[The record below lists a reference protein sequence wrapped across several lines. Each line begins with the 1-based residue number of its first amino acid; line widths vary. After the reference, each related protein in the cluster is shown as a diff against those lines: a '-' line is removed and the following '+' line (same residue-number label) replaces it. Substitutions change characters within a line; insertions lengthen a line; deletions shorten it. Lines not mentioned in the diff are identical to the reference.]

1 MQIEFLHSI
10 DFIFYTIL
18 LIGIL
23 ASFFL
28 IKILFYKKWYRFLLF
43 CRLILFSIIL
53 SLLLNPVLNISS
65 NIEKKLD
72 WHIYLDNST
81 SIKYH
86 KTPSINSINS
96 GLNQLNDQLFDKN
109 ISFKTFLFD
118 EKIHSI
124 NNNRV
129 NGNGISTN
137 FGEIIESIIESE
149 NNLAGAIIISDG
161 ILTQGENSI
170 ESLTKTLAPIYTVG
184 IGEDNDLVDIS
195 IHSLDVPTVVL
206 KGDDVDLKVIIQSFG
221 IIKERLNISLY
232 RNSELLGSKPIQLLG
247 KGSKNEVNFRFNS
260 KEIGRHDFEVRV
272 SSLEDEIN
280 IQNNRQNF
288 SLLILKDKYK
298 VALITG
304 SPNKNTTL
312 IKKIIKGNK
321 RIDLDH
327 FIRIKNN
334 NFVPEMKLFWET
346 PYELIVFDNYPI
358 KPLSPNFIRILGKK
372 ILINQ
377 SGIMLLAG
385 PNQNNKSLN
394 GVNSIFGFTLA
405 DSIESSE
412 NVFWDFIGFF
422 NNNVDLP
429 PLTQSLYINSKGSF
443 ADSLAIFESGWPL
456 WLRNEN
462 KNIRS
467 TIFSTSEL
475 GLLYHIIDKESN
487 SNVFSSIINSEVN
500 WLLKTGGSNE
510 NYFRLNKDYFQ
521 QGEMIYITGNEPF
534 KTPLSSK
541 SILFKVFHKNEN
553 RFSSNI
559 DYNLEKDR
567 WEGEFRASNP
577 GEYLFKIF
585 IDELGDPIQIGKFNV
600 LESQI
605 ELSQVYLNQKLLTE
619 ISEKTKGEYYHWD
632 DKDKLINSIEPKF
645 RRSLK
650 ADVIKLT
657 QSRFVLFVIILI
669 LFVEWFT
676 RRKNGLI

>member
-10 DFIFYTIL
+10 DFIFYAIL

-23 ASFFL
+23 ALFFL

-65 NIEKKLD
+65 DIEQKLD

-96 GLNQLNDQLFDKN
+96 GLNQLNDQFFDKN

-118 EKIHSI
+118 EKIYSI
-124 NNNRV
+124 NNNSI
-129 NGNGISTN
+129 NGNGLSTN
-137 FGEIIESIIESE
+137 FGEVIESIIESE
-149 NNLAGAIIISDG
+149 NNLAGAIIVSDG

-170 ESLTKTLAPIYTVG
+170 KSLTKTRAPIYTVG

-195 IHSLDVPTVVL
+195 IHSLDIPTVVL

-232 RNSELLGSKPIQLLG
+232 KNSELLGSKPIQLLG

-312 IKKIIKGNK
+312 IKKTIKGNK

-334 NFVPEMKLFWET
+334 NFDPEMKLFWET

-358 KPLSPNFIRILGKK
+358 KPLSPNFVRILGKK

-405 DSIESSE
+405 DSIESAE
-412 NVFWDFIGFF
+412 NVFWDFIDFF
-422 NNNVDLP
+422 SNNVDLP
-429 PLTQSLYINSKGSF
+429 PLTQSLYINGKGSF

-475 GLLYHIIDKESN
+475 GLLYHIMDKESN
-487 SNVFSSIINSEVN
+487 SNVFSVIINSEVN

-541 SILFKVFHKNEN
+541 SILFKVFHKSEN

-567 WEGEFRASNP
+567 WEGEFRASKP
-577 GEYLFKIF
+577 GEYSFKIF
-585 IDELGDPIQIGKFNV
+585 IDEFGDPIQSGKFNV

-657 QSRFVLFVIILI
+657 QSRFVLFMVILI
-669 LFVEWFT
+669 LFIEWFT

>member
-170 ESLTKTLAPIYTVG
+170 ESLTKTRAPIYTVG

-429 PLTQSLYINSKGSF
+429 PLTQSLYINSKGAF

-462 KNIRS
+462 RNIRS

-534 KTPLSSK
+534 KTSLSSK

-567 WEGEFRASNP
+567 WEGELRASKP

-585 IDELGDPIQIGKFNV
+585 IDELGDPIQLGKFNV